1 MHPKEEGYIKA
12 KGVKIAISWGMEDR
26 EKELFDSSVEMRRA
40 NTRGRGGQLG
50 RER

>member
-26 EKELFDSSVEMRRA
+26 EKEYLTAVWK
-40 NTRGRGGQLG
+40 
-50 RER
+50 